1 MASSMATAIRVS
13 SGSERPGA
21 LVLDF
26 DRSLHDVTSAGF
38 GRDPTATFT
47 VAVDAH
53 TGLVRGQVLPREM
66 GFDLLPEQPTWAATH
81 GLHVELARSGAI
93 WRLGSV
99 IRHPGLPGQCPAVA
113 VPEVLDVVRAAHV
126 SRRRPTP
133 PPMPA
138 APSRRRLHT

>member
-81 GLHVELARSGAI
+81 GLHVELARGAI

-99 IRHPGLPGQCPAVA
+99 IRHPGLPGRRPAVA